1 MPKRVRVSGYARV
14 RRVGKTVV
22 VTQVK
27 PYRRRPPKQEEPI
40 VSAADDRIATGRDAD
55 EPPTDLAAEHDH
67 YLYGLPKRHE
77 K

>member
-1 MPKRVRVSGYARV
+1 MAKRVRVSGYARV
-14 RRVGKTVV
+14 RRVGNTVV

-27 PYRRRPPKQEEPI
+27 PYRRRPPKQEAPT
-40 VSAADDRIATGRDAD
+40 ADD
-55 EPPTDLAAEHDH
+55 PPTDLAAEHDH